1 MIKPRKP
8 RPALLLSLLFLFL
21 LPGAAFAAE
30 DATGEPVSFEL
41 ELLDGSTLAMAD
53 LRGQWVV
60 VNYWAT
66 WCAPCRKEIPDLS
79 ELHERRAGEI
89 TVVGIAYEDTARE
102 DFIRFL
108 DELGP
113 TYPNGLVDV
122 FNPPQPFGAPR
133 ALPTT
138 HLLNPQGVPVKTF
151 VGPVTGEQIE
161 DYVAASTSGAASGQV
176 VGSAVVLAFE

>member
-1 MIKPRKP
+1 MNTSPIKVFFA
-8 RPALLLSLLFLFL
+8 ALLLWLA
-21 LPGAAFAAE
+21 LPASVPQAAAS
-30 DATGEPVSFEL
+30 DEPVSFEL
-41 ELLDGSTLAMAD
+41 ELLDGSTLAIAD

-79 ELHERRAGEI
+79 DLHERRNGEI
-89 TVVGIAYEDTARE
+89 TVVGIAYEDTAKE
-102 DFIRFL
+102 DFINFL

-122 FNPPQPFGAPR
+122 YNPPQPFGAPR

-138 HLLNPQGVPVKTF
+138 YLLNPDGISVKTF

-161 DYVAASTSGAASGQV
+161 AFVAQAAPR
-176 VGSAVVLAFE
+176 